1 MDLVK
6 IGFQINANGLKDANN
21 EVDKLLNRVDKIG
34 SGSKKNASD
43 FENSQK
49 RIKDSS
55 KSTTNEVDKTT
66 KALERQRLIGE
77 YLAKGLDRASAT
89 AVASFK
95 QMGGTAAQVN
105 TLMTSLANNK
115 GVVQAQKD
123 TARLTREQEAQ
134 AKALERQ
141 KLIGE
146 YLGKGLDKTT
156 ATAIAN
162 FRQLGGTISQVNT
175 LMSSLAS
182 NKALVQAQKDAAKLT
197 REQGA
202 QAKAVQTN
210 LANFKQLKAG
220 VIDTNTV
227 FTLLGNNHSLNKT
240 KQQTKAVN
248 DSLNKMRINLDL
260 VGKGF
265 SASEQA
271 QLRQLKA
278 NGASN
283 AELEKAIELIKKR
296 KQAEVLSDYQNQ
308 KASLSREWLSA
319 YDKEIK
325 ARVAKEKEAAAK
337 IQQIRS
343 DYEAKSRQSLGG
355 GLLDQIGQK
364 NKALSDMAKYYSNI
378 EAQQK
383 KAVDEQV
390 KAQKVIALEQTKAK
404 YIKEG
409 YGKTDAGRLARLEV
423 SGADV
428 TTLNNYKDA
437 IRATTR
443 ATQALNPVVQEA
455 TVRHSNFLG
464 QIKGIAAYA
473 LLSTA
478 IYGAMTATFALI
490 GATIKMA
497 DEYTSTQQRLK
508 LYIKDSQTL
517 GEVNNFLAK
526 SAIQN
531 NVGLRE
537 NAALYAK
544 LAPAMQRIGANT
556 AATNMVVDAFGKSL
570 RIGGATAT
578 EAASAT
584 IQFAQAMASGKLA
597 GDEFR
602 SISEASPRFL
612 KAIADGSGIA
622 AEKLKEMS
630 SAGALTT
637 EVIARA
643 LVKEYHNLTKESES
657 LGYTLEQGTNALKT
671 GFMSLVGE
679 FNEGAGITKYLGSL
693 MADLGVS
700 MIDGAK
706 AAKENGE
713 AVRVWFI
720 RNADNISTL
729 VDAFKL
735 LSTVII
741 SRYVAVLVIA
751 RYESM
756 KLTWQTSA
764 LAAAQTNAMRSFVIG
779 ATVVTAFGR
788 AVSAAGAAFAFMGGL
803 PGLILTVL
811 GVVAAYAMFN
821 KESEKTT
828 KSLQEEGETI
838 EEVVAKYKELT
849 KIQQE
854 KALLDQ
860 RKSVEESTEAYIDQ
874 KDALITAAARMKYF
888 NEMTG
893 FQSDVIDKLVLWY
906 KDGKIT
912 LEQFS
917 GAMKAQTSLTQESKD
932 KLITLASGVSEA
944 DKKAASASKV
954 LEALGLATKGAG
966 NEAEIAGSKY
976 NKFLTDAE
984 TQININKLAAQYMV
998 KHNLDQAKAVDL
1010 AKQALALQAQKKD
1023 ITPAEIKAQQELLK
1037 SEIAL
1042 ADITKS
1048 RTDAEK
1054 KLNKEKKDDDKDLK
1068 KFSNMKL
1075 EAQTYYDVLQKV
1087 NNLDIARIASQKE
1100 YMSIYKDNLGVANEL
1115 ANIQEKTRQAE
1126 SRIEF
1131 EKSLREEEDSY
1142 TRIAAL
1148 IKSGADYET
1157 AKAVA
1162 NAKFTDDL
1170 RGREAAELSITNA
1183 LTGQAYALSDQI
1195 NDQETL
1201 NQYLKEGLGL
1211 EEARFK
1217 VALSRIAKL
1226 SGGKNVFGE
1235 FGEDFENSM
1244 KSLRVKRATEA
1255 SQLKINSLN
1264 REAALLTTSM
1274 AFSYT
1279 AASLAAAKLSAS
1291 TQGLLYSQAETQLTK
1306 QNEVDL
1312 LTEQY
1317 GISLK
1322 ISSLLSQDSEVM
1334 RDIKSQYPTI
1344 LGVDVQ
1350 RLETARKLLE
1360 ITEAYSAKQQEQKKN
1375 PFGDFSNVDFEVFG
1389 DFGNPFKEAL
1399 DGLNALV
1406 GGSGQLESNL
1416 ALVAAKIE
1424 DLKTQSFVEDMFG
1437 NQTAV
1442 NNITTEIEKQLGLEK
1457 DLQKQKTETI
1467 DIAYGQGLKFAKSFF
1482 KENSKGYK
1490 VVSALEMALQA
1501 KKIAFTLWEKKDT
1514 IAKYALE
1521 LKGMLANAATFVS
1534 TTATKI
1540 AAQMGF
1546 NVAQAQGAV
1555 AASANAP
1562 PPVGFASA
1570 AAMIALLA
1578 GIGIAIGGGSSGSFE
1593 ASNQGT
1599 GTVFGDSEA
1608 QSESIKNSIDLL
1620 SENSDLMLPLTSAML
1635 RSLRNIESN
1644 IGGVTNLIIRQA
1656 TGEGFNIQEGFNQNA
1671 IGGFL
1676 EKAGNSFFAG
1686 IGDFLGINKMLGSL
1700 LGGLFGSKTTIKGQG
1715 LFGDTQKLGDIITKG
1730 FDLFEYVDV
1739 QIKKKSFGITT
1750 SKKNKTQTSA
1760 ADAAL
1765 ENQFTLIFSGFY
1777 DSILKASAS
1786 LGANMDT
1793 VKGNLENAVI
1803 RLGKIDLKGL
1813 TGDEIQEKLEA
1824 VFGAAADELAQKGFA
1839 GLDDFQK
1846 VGEGYYETLIK
1857 VATGVEQAA
1866 YFTDRLNVTAIA
1878 YTQILN
1884 KQGDVAAE
1892 IVRQSVLLTDKTK
1905 DIAGG
1910 FYELVNNFEGTAEE
1924 LTDFV
1929 LTLRDLQD
1937 QLFMTGKN
1945 ADYLTS
1951 AMILGA
1957 GGLDKLSSGF
1967 DAYFEML
1974 SPAEQVA
1981 ELTRRLTKEF
1991 AIFGKELPANTI
2003 AYRDLLNSITDTEL
2017 ATEAGQKLYGQI
2029 IALAPEFNDLQDSI
2043 KSANS
2048 EVNALVQSLRDLAEQ
2063 ARAARGETEQ
2073 PRNLAFLRNEFESA
2087 SILAMQGDTEA
2098 ANRLPTLGKD
2108 LMQVSKLYALSGSEY
2123 AKDLALIQRAATVSA
2138 DVQENGLGTS
2148 ISPTLTPS
2156 NATNTTPTV
2165 ETTNTSTDTKL
2176 EAIREEFNAGLFAIA
2191 KYTQDMASRFER
2203 WDDGSRMI
2211 VGVQPENGDT
2221 PVPVKVVP

>member
-6 IGFQINANGLKDANN
+6 IGFVVSANGLKDANT

-55 KSTTNEVDKTT
+55 KSTTNEIDKTT
-66 KALERQRLIGE
+66 KALERQRLIGD
-77 YLAKGLDRASAT
+77 YLAKGLDRA
-89 AVASFK
+89 
-95 QMGGTAAQVN
+95 
-105 TLMTSLANNK
+105 
-115 GVVQAQKD
+115 
-123 TARLTREQEAQ
+123 
-134 AKALERQ
+134 
-141 KLIGE
+141 
-146 YLGKGLDKTT
+146 T

-162 FRQLGGTISQVNT
+162 FKQLGGTTSQVND
-175 LMSSLAS
+175 LMTALAN
-182 NKALVQAQKDAAKLT
+182 NKGIIQAQKDVVNLA
-197 REQGA
+197 RN
-202 QAKAVQTN
+202 QAKA
-210 LANFKQLKAG
+210 
-220 VIDTNTV
+220 
-227 FTLLGNNHSLNKT
+227 
-240 KQQTKAVN
+240 
-248 DSLNKMRINLDL
+248 
-260 VGKGF
+260 
-265 SASEQA
+265 
-271 QLRQLKA
+271 
-278 NGASN
+278 
-283 AELEKAIELIKKR
+283 AEDLEKSRQRRLSAVQNEYLKNMELIK
-296 KQAEVLSDYQNQ
+296 S
-308 KASLSREWLSA
+308 
-319 YDKEIK
+319 
-325 ARVAKEKEAAAK
+325 EAAARK
-337 IQQIRS
+337 AASQKLIDDAETTRQKRFTAVQKYYQQQMELLARETAARKAATQKSVDDAEAARQKRFAAIQNEYQKNMELLARQTASQKAASQKLIDDAEKARQKKFSDVQREYQKTMELQKRLQERS
-343 DYEAKSRQSLGG
+343 DQIVEAARQKRFAAV
-355 GLLDQIGQK
+355 QKEYQK
-364 NKALSDMAKYYSNI
+364 NMELLARETA
-378 EAQQK
+378 AK
-383 KAVDEQV
+383 KAA
-390 KAQKVIALEQTKAK
+390 AQKVIDDEEKARQKRFAAVQRYYQQQMALAE
-404 YIKEG
+404 
-409 YGKTDAGRLARLEV
+409 RARQ
-423 SGADV
+423 GD
-428 TTLNNYKDA
+428 
-437 IRATTR
+437 TTR
-443 ATQALNPVVQEA
+443 QATPS
-455 TVRHSNFLG
+455 TGSGIFD

-478 IYGAMTATFALI
+478 IYGAMTATFGLI
-490 GATIKMA
+490 AATIKMA

-508 LYIKDSQTL
+508 LYIKDAQTL
-517 GEVNNFLAK
+517 GEVNTFLAK

-556 AATNMVVDAFGKSL
+556 AATNQVVDAFGKSL
-570 RIGGATAT
+570 RIGGATAM

-622 AEKLKEMS
+622 AEKLKAMS

-643 LVKEYHNLTKESES
+643 LVKEYHNLSKESAS

-693 MADLGVS
+693 MADMGVN
-700 MIDGAK
+700 MIDSA
-706 AAKENGE
+706 ASAKESGE
-713 AVRVWFI
+713 AFKVWAI
-720 RNADNISTL
+720 SNADNISNL
-729 VDAFKL
+729 VEAFKL

-741 SRYVAVLVIA
+741 SRYVAALVIA

-756 KLTWQTSA
+756 KTA
-764 LAAAQTNAMRSFVIG
+764 LGLISIQVAAASAGRSITFLSGAISLANIAMKGLF
-779 ATVVTAFGR
+779 
-788 AVSAAGAAFAFMGGL
+788 GGL
-803 PGLILTVL
+803 GGLVLTVA
-811 GVVAAYAMFN
+811 GVVASYVLFN

-828 KSLQEEGETI
+828 KSLQEEGEAI
-838 EEVVAKYKELT
+838 EDVVAKYKEMT

-860 RKSVEESTEAYIDQ
+860 RKSVKESTKAYLDQ
-874 KDALITAAARMKYF
+874 KDALLTAAARMKYF

-932 KLITLASGVSEA
+932 KITDLTSGVSEA
-944 DKKAASASKV
+944 EKNAASASKV

-976 NKFLTDAE
+976 DKFLTDAQLL
-984 TQININKLAAQYMV
+984 TDTNKLAARYM
-998 KHNLDQAKAVDL
+998 KAFNLDQSKAVDL
-1010 AKQALALQAQKKD
+1010 AKQDLALRSQGKYATLDHVKV
-1023 ITPAEIKAQQELLK
+1023 QQELLK
-1037 SEIAL
+1037 SETAM
-1042 ADITKS
+1042 ADITKA
-1048 RTDAEK
+1048 RAEAEK

-1100 YMSIYKDNLGVANEL
+1100 YINIYKDNLAVANEL
-1115 ANIQEKTRQAE
+1115 AVIQENTRQAE

-1162 NAKFTDDL
+1162 NAKFTDNL

-1195 NDQETL
+1195 TDQETL
-1201 NQYLKEGLGL
+1201 NQYLKEGLGI

-1244 KSLRVKRATEA
+1244 KVLRVKRATEA

-1291 TQGLLYSQAETQLTK
+1291 TQGLLYSQAEIQLTK

-1312 LTEQY
+1312 IAEQY
-1317 GISLK
+1317 EISLK

-1344 LGVDVQ
+1344 LEADAQ

-1360 ITEAYSAKQQEQKKN
+1360 ITGAYSAKQQEQKKN
-1375 PFGDFSNVDFEVFG
+1375 PFGDFSNVNFDVFG

-1406 GGSGQLESNL
+1406 GGSGQLESKL

-1490 VVSALEMALQA
+1490 VISGLEMALQA
-1501 KKIAFTLWEKKDT
+1501 KKIAFDVWEKRSTIQNTALKVVGYAKD
-1514 IAKYALE
+1514 LG
-1521 LKGMLANAATFVS
+1521 LFLSSV
-1534 TTATKI
+1534 ATKV
-1540 AAQMGF
+1540 AAQLGF
-1546 NVAQAQGAV
+1546 NTSAGIGAV
-1555 AASANAP
+1555 LSAAQQPGPAAF
-1562 PPVGFASA
+1562 VGFAAMA
-1570 AAMIALLA
+1570 ALVA
-1578 GIGIAIGGGSSGSFE
+1578 GLGIAVSGGGSSGSFAPTNE
-1593 ASNQGT
+1593 GA

-1635 RSLRNIESN
+1635 ASLRNIESS
-1644 IGGVTNLIIRQA
+1644 IGGVTNLIIRGDIGNTLA
-1656 TGEGFNIQEGFNQNA
+1656 SKFGFDAMFTGMLGKIQGFVGKVE
-1671 IGGFL
+1671 
-1676 EKAGNSFFAG
+1676 SFVDK
-1686 IGDFLGINKMLGSL
+1686 ISLGKMLGFDVRGVVSGL
-1700 LGGLFGSKTTIKGQG
+1700 ASSIVGGLFGKTSATVVGSG
-1715 LFGDTQKLGDIITKG
+1715 LTANSQSLGNILNGGLNLQQYADIATT
-1730 FDLFEYVDV
+1730 
-1739 QIKKKSFGITT
+1739 KKSWFSKSTT
-1750 SKKNKTQTSA
+1750 NSTQYASASKE
-1760 ADAAL
+1760 L
-1765 ENQFTLIFSGFY
+1765 ENQFGLIFTGFY
-1777 DSILKASAS
+1777 DSIVSAS
-1786 LGANMDT
+1786 GALSANT
-1793 VKGNLENAVI
+1793 EEVKKKLQDAIINI
-1803 RLGKIDLKGL
+1803 GKIDLKGL
-1813 TGDEIQEKLEA
+1813 NGEQIQERLEA
-1824 VFGAAADELAQKGFA
+1824 VLGAAADSLAQQGFA

-1846 VGEGYYETLIK
+1846 VGEGYYETLMR
-1857 VATGVEQAA
+1857 VASSVEQAS
-1866 YFTDRLNVTAIA
+1866 YYTEKLNVQAIK
-1878 YTQILN
+1878 YTDILN

-1892 IVRQSVLLTDKTK
+1892 IIRQSVLLVEGNKNIK
-1905 DIAGG
+1905 GG
-1910 FYELVNNFEGTAEE
+1910 FYDLVNTFNGTAEE
-1924 LTDFV
+1924 LTSFIFQ
-1929 LTLRDLQD
+1929 LRDLQD
-1937 QLFMTGKN
+1937 QLIMTGKN

-1951 AMILGA
+1951 SMILGA
-1957 GGLDKLSSGF
+1957 GGLDKLSSGL

-1974 SPAEQVA
+1974 SPAEQAA
-1981 ELTRRLTKEF
+1981 ELTRRLTKEL
-1991 AIFGKELPANTI
+1991 AVFGKELPSDVKAFRNLVNGLDI
-2003 AYRDLLNSITDTEL
+2003 S
-2017 ATEAGQKLYGQI
+2017 TEAGQKLYGQI
-2029 IALAPEFNDLQDSI
+2029 IALAPEFNDLQDALD
-2043 KSANS
+2043 SANS

-2063 ARAARGETEQ
+2063 AKGARGETDQ
-2073 PRNLAFLRNEFESA
+2073 TRNLASIRSEFGRVSN
-2087 SILAMQGDTEA
+2087 LAMQGDIAA
-2098 ANRLPTLGKD
+2098 ANRLVELGKG
-2108 LMQVSKLYALSGSEY
+2108 LMGVSKTYATSNEDY
-2123 AKDLALIQRAATVSA
+2123 ARDLALIQRAATVAA
-2138 DVQENGLGTS
+2138 DLQANGLGTTVT
-2148 ISPTLTPS
+2148 PTLTTT
-2156 NATNTTPTV
+2156 AGTVTTPTI
-2165 ETTNTSTDTKL
+2165 ETTNASMTTEMKTM
-2176 EAIREEFNAGLFAIA
+2176 REELNVGLLAIA
-2191 KYTQDMASRFER
+2191 KFVQNIDSRTDR
-2203 WDDGSRMI
+2203 WDDGNRVM
-2211 VGVQPENGDT
+2211 VGVLSENGDT
-2221 PVPVKVVP
+2221 PLPVAVV